1 MIRFAVAVLC
11 ISLKGGEGMDAVY
24 ARLIMETEKTGW
36 TIDRVPSVYRKKT
49 LAALEALELDGYGK
63 PLY

>member
-24 ARLIMETEKTGW
+24 ARLIMETEKNRLDNRQSSCCVQKENARRT
-36 TIDRVPSVYRKKT
+36 RSVRT
-49 LAALEALELDGYGK
+49 
-63 PLY
+63 